1 MANEILLMADVLS
14 SEKGV
19 EKQVIF
25 EAIEAALATA
35 TRKRHREDIEARVHI
50 FQDTGDY
57 ESFRRWEVIAEEE
70 EIEFPTKQITF
81 GAAQIMEPEIQ
92 VGEYIE
98 EELEPIEFGRIAAQ
112 AAKQVILQKVREAE
126 RNRIAAEFEPKLN
139 DLVSGV
145 VKRVER
151 GDIIIDVGGVEA
163 LLPRT
168 KMIPREG
175 LRPGDRIRAIL
186 IDVRVANR
194 GPQLVLDRVTS
205 DLVLKLFRLEVPEAG
220 EGIIEI
226 LSAARDPGLRAKIAV
241 KSHDGKID
249 PVGACVGIRG
259 SRVQSVSNE
268 IGGERVDII
277 KWADDPAQFVI
288 NALAPA
294 EVESIMLDEDK
305 GTMDVVVDEENLSQ
319 AIGRGGQNVRLASEL
334 TGWDINIMSHEQ
346 ANEKIEEE
354 SVEVRK
360 EFIEKL
366 DIGDDVASI
375 LVQEGFT
382 QLEEVAYVP
391 REELLAVEE
400 FDETLV
406 DELRSRAE
414 DALVTLA
421 ILREE
426 QLKDAQPAQDLL
438 DMEGMDEAT
447 AKFLA
452 LNDIKTME
460 DLAECA
466 VDEIIDIDGIDAE
479 RAESLIMT
487 ARKPWFEAAES

>member
-50 FQDTGDY
+50 FQDSGDY
-57 ESFRRWEVIAEEE
+57 ESFRRWEVIAEDA
-70 EIEFPTKQITF
+70 EIEFPTKQLTF
-81 GAAQIMEPEIQ
+81 AAAQIMEPEIQ
-92 VGEYIE
+92 VGEFIE

-126 RNRIAAEFEPKLN
+126 RNRVATEFEPKLN

-151 GDIIIDVGGVEA
+151 GDVIIDVSGVEA
-163 LLPRT
+163 LLPRS

-194 GPQLVLDRVTS
+194 GPQLVLDRITS

-226 LSAARDPGLRAKIAV
+226 LSAARDPGLRAKISV
-241 KSHDGKID
+241 RSHDNKID

-346 ANEKIEEE
+346 ANEKMEEE

-438 DMEGMDEAT
+438 EMEGMDEAT

-466 VDEIIDIDGIDAE
+466 IDEIIDIDGIDTE
-479 RAESLIMT
+479 RAETLIMT
-487 ARKPWFEAAES
+487 ARKPWFENAEG

>member
-57 ESFRRWEVIAEEE
+57 ESFRCWEVIAEDE

-81 GAAQIMEPEIQ
+81 AAAEIMEPEIQ
-92 VGEYIE
+92 VGDYIE

-126 RNRIAAEFEPKLN
+126 RNRIATEFEPKL
-139 DLVSGV
+139 DELVSGV

-151 GDIIIDVGGVEA
+151 GDVIVDVGGVEA
-163 LLPRT
+163 VLPRS

-205 DLVLKLFRLEVPEAG
+205 DMVLKLFRLEVPEAG
-220 EGIIEI
+220 EGILEI
-226 LSAARDPGLRAKIAV
+226 LSAARDPGLRAKISV
-241 KSHDGKID
+241 RSHDNKID

-305 GTMDVVVDEENLSQ
+305 GTMDVVVDEDNLSQ

-346 ANEKIEEE
+346 ANEKLEEE

-391 REELLAVEE
+391 KEELLAVEE
-400 FDETLV
+400 FDESLV

-452 LNDIKTME
+452 LNEIKTME

-466 VDEIIDIDGIDAE
+466 IDEIIDIDGIDAA
-479 RAESLIMT
+479 RAETLIMT
-487 ARKPWFEAAES
+487 ARKPWFENAEG

>member
-35 TRKRHREDIEARVHI
+35 TRKRHREDIEVRVNI

-57 ESFRRWEVIAEEE
+57 ESFRRWEVIADDE

-81 GAAQIMEPEIQ
+81 GAADIMEPGIQ
-92 VGEYIE
+92 VGEFIE

-126 RNRIAAEFEPKLN
+126 RNRIATEFEPKLN
-139 DLVSGV
+139 GLISGV

-163 LLPRT
+163 LLPRS

-241 KSHDGKID
+241 RSHDSKVD

-334 TGWDINIMSHEQ
+334 TDWDINIMSHEQ
-346 ANEKIEEE
+346 ANEKMEEE

-438 DMEGMDEAT
+438 EMEGMDEPT

-466 VDEIIDIDGIDAE
+466 IDDIIEIDGIDAE
-479 RAESLIMT
+479 RAETLIMT
-487 ARKPWFEAAES
+487 ARKPWFENAES

>member
-35 TRKRHREDIEARVHI
+35 TRKRHREDIEVRVNI
-50 FQDTGDY
+50 FQETGDY
-57 ESFRRWEVIAEEE
+57 ESFRRWEVIAADE

-81 GAAQIMEPEIQ
+81 AAAQVMEPEIA
-92 VGEYIE
+92 VGDYIE

-126 RNRIAAEFEPKLN
+126 RNRIATEFEPKL
-139 DLVSGV
+139 DGLVSGV

-151 GDIIIDVGGVEA
+151 GDIIVDVGGVEA
-163 LLPRT
+163 LLPRS

-175 LRPGDRIRAIL
+175 LRPGDRVRAIL
-186 IDVRVANR
+186 IDVRVASR

-226 LSAARDPGLRAKIAV
+226 ISAARDPGLRAKISV
-241 KSHDGKID
+241 KTNDSKID

-288 NALAPA
+288 NALSPA

-305 GTMDVVVDEENLSQ
+305 GTMDVVVDEDNLSQ

-346 ANEKIEEE
+346 ANEKMEEE
-354 SVEVRK
+354 SVEIRK
-360 EFIEKL
+360 EFMEKL

-391 REELLAVEE
+391 KEELLDIEE
-400 FDETLV
+400 FDESLV

-426 QLKDAQPAQDLL
+426 QLKDAQPAEDLL
-438 DMEGMDEAT
+438 TMEGMDETT

-452 LNDIKTME
+452 LNEIKTME

-466 VDEIIDIDGIDAE
+466 IDDIVDIDGIDAE

-487 ARKPWFEAAES
+487 ARKPWFENVEG

>member
-50 FQDTGDY
+50 FQDSGDY
-57 ESFRRWEVIAEEE
+57 ESFRCWEVIAEDE

-81 GAAQIMEPEIQ
+81 AAAQIMEPEIQ
-92 VGEYIE
+92 VGEFIE

-126 RNRIAAEFEPKLN
+126 RNRIASEFEPRLN

-151 GDIIIDVGGVEA
+151 GDVIIDVSGVEA
-163 LLPRT
+163 LLPRS

-186 IDVRVANR
+186 IDVRVATR
-194 GPQLVLDRVTS
+194 GPQLVLDRITS
-205 DLVLKLFRLEVPEAG
+205 DMVLKLFRLEVPEAG

-226 LSAARDPGLRAKIAV
+226 LSAARDPGLRAKISV
-241 KSHDGKID
+241 RSHDNKID

-294 EVESIMLDEDK
+294 EVESIMLDEDR

-346 ANEKIEEE
+346 ANEKLEEE
-354 SVEVRK
+354 SIEVRK
-360 EFIEKL
+360 EFMEKL

-391 REELLAVEE
+391 RDELLAVEE

-426 QLKDAQPAQDLL
+426 QLKDAQPAKDLL
-438 DMEGMDEAT
+438 EMEGMDEAT

-452 LNDIKTME
+452 LNEIKTME

-466 VDEIIDIDGIDAE
+466 VDDIVNIGGIDTE
-479 RAESLIMT
+479 RAENLIMT
-487 ARKPWFEAAES
+487 ARKPWFENAES

>member
-1 MANEILLMADVLS
+1 
-14 SEKGV
+14 
-19 EKQVIF
+19 
-25 EAIEAALATA
+25 
-35 TRKRHREDIEARVHI
+35 
-50 FQDTGDY
+50 
-57 ESFRRWEVIAEEE
+57 
-70 EIEFPTKQITF
+70 
-81 GAAQIMEPEIQ
+81 
-92 VGEYIE
+92 
-98 EELEPIEFGRIAAQ
+98 
-112 AAKQVILQKVREAE
+112 
-126 RNRIAAEFEPKLN
+126 
-139 DLVSGV
+139 
-145 VKRVER
+145 
-151 GDIIIDVGGVEA
+151 
-163 LLPRT
+163 
-168 KMIPREG
+168 
-175 LRPGDRIRAIL
+175 
-186 IDVRVANR
+186 
-194 GPQLVLDRVTS
+194 
-205 DLVLKLFRLEVPEAG
+205 LEVPEAG
-220 EGIIEI
+220 EGILEI
-226 LSAARDPGLRAKIAV
+226 LSAARDPGLRAKISV
-241 KSHDGKID
+241 RSHDNKID

-305 GTMDVVVDEENLSQ
+305 GTMDVVVDEDNLSQ

-346 ANEKIEEE
+346 ANEKLEEE

-391 REELLAVEE
+391 KEELLAVEE
-400 FDETLV
+400 FDESLV

-452 LNDIKTME
+452 LNEIKTME

-466 VDEIIDIDGIDAE
+466 IDEIIGIDGIDAA
-479 RAESLIMT
+479 RAETLIMT
-487 ARKPWFEAAES
+487 ARKPWFENAEG